1 MTSESQTEYTDTRP
15 CPFKKRAGHR
25 PALQIQAE
33 HQMTS
38 ESQTVTNTSRAPDDK
53 RVLDRAHR
61 HPTHCSF
68 KEKAGRRPALQ
79 IQAKHQLTSVSHTAY
94 TDTRHMAH

>member
-1 MTSESQTEYTDTRP
+1 MTSEPQTEHTDTRP
-15 CPFKKRAGHR
+15 CPFKKKAGRR

-38 ESQTVTNTSRAPDDK
+38 ESQTEYTDTRP
-53 RVLDRAHR
+53 
-61 HPTHCSF
+61 CSF

-79 IQAKHQLTSVSHTAY
+79 IQAEHEMTSESQTEY
-94 TDTRHMAH
+94 TDNRHMAHCGRPYNYRPSTR